1 MRLAYPGYVT
11 CLLNYVER
19 PSTHPFRLFTMLNSA
34 APKDRYAP
42 MSAGASPVEFLPDR
56 LCPEA
61 VPVSGRPVFT
71 AARAACQPF
80 FFHRLEARFS
90 GEPRSRPRRS
100 RPNQTRRSGP
110 LRSCFPTPLG
120 VGRRFIRRSE
130 PPVNHLF
137 FFIVQTGSFSPAET
151 GKIGASKSPRNQTT
165 DFRKTAGAL
174 QCGARR

>member
-80 FFHRLEARFS
+80 FFTVSKLVSAANRDPGR
-90 GEPRSRPRRS
+90 GD
-100 RPNQTRRSGP
+100 QD
-110 LRSCFPTPLG
+110 PTKP
-120 VGRRFIRRSE
+120 
-130 PPVNHLF
+130 
-137 FFIVQTGSFSPAET
+137 
-151 GKIGASKSPRNQTT
+151 
-165 DFRKTAGAL
+165 AGA
-174 QCGARR
+174 AR